1 MWKWEHRAA
10 ADWCA
15 GRHNG
20 FTTPPGALLSPE
32 TVSRTFSEGG
42 LEAMFGKP
50 PAFGITAIWGIVIC
64 RLVCRPDRSL
74 LSLNERDIS
83 ASSSDQELDWGNPT
97 FSFQQD
103 SRQLISLSLSFQAA
117 KRRAHWRTLAT
128 AHSKPFDLS
137 SQQK

>member
-1 MWKWEHRAA
+1 MWKREHRAA
-10 ADWCA
+10 ADRRA

-20 FTTPPGALLSPE
+20 FATPPGALLSPE
-32 TVSRTFSEGG
+32 TVSRTFSGGG

-50 PAFGITAIWGIVIC
+50 PAFGITAIRGIVIC
-64 RLVCRPDRSL
+64 RLVCRLDQSL

-83 ASSSDQELDWGNPT
+83 ASGSEYRSDQELDWGNPT

-117 KRRAHWRTLAT
+117 
-128 AHSKPFDLS
+128 
-137 SQQK
+137 